1 MTKEVLQKLKDI
13 KTPSD
18 VCDNIVSLLD
28 EASKIKDKSLLKKV
42 YDQGKKAAKKNY
54 RANMNLWY
62 GLAVSLKKPDDAYNN
77 FNTVK
82 LDDPEQMDDVFN
94 DATSLLRACGRDSEE
109 IKHLEQDASAMFD
122 ESGNYNPDWANS

>member
-28 EASKIKDKSLLKKV
+28 EASKIK
-42 YDQGKKAAKKNY
+42 
-54 RANMNLWY
+54 
-62 GLAVSLKKPDDAYNN
+62 
-77 FNTVK
+77 
-82 LDDPEQMDDVFN
+82 
-94 DATSLLRACGRDSEE
+94 
-109 IKHLEQDASAMFD
+109 HLEQDASAMFD